1 MNKKAIIIT
10 ISSIALIG
18 AGIGLYF
25 YFRKPTDDK
34 GGDDKPDGLTE
45 QQLKDLLKDI
55 TKQGGDLGNPDESE
69 YSSKNKLVGDT
80 VLKIGS
86 EGRRVAMLQALLN
99 HYKGASPK
107 LVIDGVFGDKTRI
120 ALADAGF
127 KSCYKAVNY
136 VSPVKID
143 CEVTTAEFLAL
154 LKRTEKD
161 KTFSQKYSPN
171 VNKDMKAVYDK
182 YSS

>member
-10 ISSIALIG
+10 ISSIALLG

-25 YFRKPTDDK
+25 YFKNKNDDK
-34 GGDDKPDGLTE
+34 GGDDKPGGLTE
-45 QQLKDLLKDI
+45 QQLKNLLKDI
-55 TKQGGDLGNPDESE
+55 DKQGGDLGNPDESE
-69 YSSKNKLVGDT
+69 YSSKNKIVSDV

-86 EGRRVAMLQALLN
+86 KGRRVAMLQALLN
-99 HYKGASPK
+99 HYKGAK
-107 LVIDGVFGDKTRI
+107 LTIDGDFGDKTRI

-127 KSCYKAVNY
+127 TSCYKAVNY

-143 CEVTTAEFLAL
+143 CEVKTEEFLAL